1 MCCNAAWPKAPT
13 WCGASSFCKV
23 LPHHAFPVFSVG
35 CPLARP
41 GPGGHAGGLC
51 QPGHRAARGG
61 HRHHP
66 AGHPARCAP
75 FRRRRQPHPAS
86 GADRRSGVGRH
97 GAARAG
103 AVARRAARAPA
114 ATSPAHRPG
123 QRRGGTGAGLP
134 TRPHGPTLYAW
145 SSAGRLYVLDT
156 ASAALRAVSPPAGSG
171 ILSSAQLPHGVEVD
185 PVQDQLRVI
194 DATGRNW
201 RVDLD
206 TGIAIDADPA
216 RPGLQPDGRL
226 VFAQRDWNAEATAQL
241 LASAHSHHG
250 GASTAFAIDR
260 STGSLVSQGSRAG
273 ARPVVSP
280 NFGRLYT
287 VGPLALAP
295 LQDAAFDMAPR
306 SQVALAAIR
315 TTPEPR
321 TGLYHI
327 NLDNGQ
333 ARWLGWVG
341 DGTALRGLA
350 IQP

>member
-1 MCCNAAWPKAPT
+1 MRSLSFLWAARWPALALAAT
-13 WCGASSFCKV
+13 LAACAS
-23 LPHHAFPVFSVG
+23 
-35 CPLARP
+35 P
-41 GPGGHAGGLC
+41 GTVPPEADTATTPPAT
-51 QPGHRAARGG
+51 QRAAPRSAAGVSPTP
-61 HRHHP
+61 P
-66 AGHPARCAP
+66 AVLTDEVVWAVTEQHELVQLRAVQPERLLQ
-75 FRRRRQPHPAS
+75 RRPLTGLAS
-86 GADRRSGVGRH
+86 GE
-97 GAARAG
+97 
-103 AVARRAARAPA
+103 AVLGLDFRTGP
-114 ATSPAHRPG
+114 
-123 QRRGGTGAGLP
+123 RG
-134 TRPHGPTLYAW
+134 HTLYAW

-260 STGSLVSQGSRAG
+260 STGSLVTQGARAG

-287 VGPLALAP
+287 VGPLGLAP

>member
-1 MCCNAAWPKAPT
+1 MRSLSFLWAARWPAPALAAT
-13 WCGASSFCKV
+13 LAACASPGTV
-23 LPHHAFPVFSVG
+23 PPEAGTATTTPPVT
-35 CPLARP
+35 
-41 GPGGHAGGLC
+41 
-51 QPGHRAARGG
+51 QRAAPRSAAGFSPTP
-61 HRHHP
+61 P
-66 AGHPARCAP
+66 AVLTDEVVWAVTEQHELVQLRAVQPERLLQ
-75 FRRRRQPHPAS
+75 RRPLSGLAS
-86 GADRRSGVGRH
+86 GE
-97 GAARAG
+97 
-103 AVARRAARAPA
+103 AVL
-114 ATSPAHRPG
+114 
-123 QRRGGTGAGLP
+123 GLDFR

-287 VGPLALAP
+287 VGPLGLAP

>member
-1 MCCNAAWPKAPT
+1 MRSLSFLWAARWPALALAAT
-13 WCGASSFCKV
+13 LAACAS
-23 LPHHAFPVFSVG
+23 
-35 CPLARP
+35 P
-41 GPGGHAGGLC
+41 GTVPPEAGTATTPSAT
-51 QPGHRAARGG
+51 QRAAPRSAAGVSPTP
-61 HRHHP
+61 P
-66 AGHPARCAP
+66 AVLTDEVVWAVTEQHELVQLRAVQPERLLQ
-75 FRRRRQPHPAS
+75 RRPLTGLAS
-86 GADRRSGVGRH
+86 GE
-97 GAARAG
+97 
-103 AVARRAARAPA
+103 AVL
-114 ATSPAHRPG
+114 
-123 QRRGGTGAGLP
+123 GLDFR

-260 STGSLVSQGSRAG
+260 STGSLVTQGSRAG

-287 VGPLALAP
+287 VGPLGLAP

>member
-1 MCCNAAWPKAPT
+1 MR
-13 WCGASSFCKV
+13 SLSF
-23 LPHHAFPVFSVG
+23 LW
-35 CPLARP
+35 
-41 GPGGHAGGLC
+41 
-51 QPGHRAARGG
+51 AARW
-61 HRHHP
+61 P
-66 AGHPARCAP
+66 ALALAATLAACASPGTVPPEAGTATTPPATQRAP
-75 FRRRRQPHPAS
+75 PRSAAAGVSPTPPAVLTDEVVWAVTEQHELVQLRAVQPERLLQRRPLTGLAS
-86 GADRRSGVGRH
+86 GE
-97 GAARAG
+97 
-103 AVARRAARAPA
+103 AVL
-114 ATSPAHRPG
+114 
-123 QRRGGTGAGLP
+123 GLDFR

-287 VGPLALAP
+287 VGPLGLAP

>member
-1 MCCNAAWPKAPT
+1 MRSLSFLWAARWPALALAAT
-13 WCGASSFCKV
+13 LAACASPGTV
-23 LPHHAFPVFSVG
+23 PPEAGTATTPPVT
-35 CPLARP
+35 
-41 GPGGHAGGLC
+41 
-51 QPGHRAARGG
+51 QRAAPRSAAGVSPTP
-61 HRHHP
+61 P
-66 AGHPARCAP
+66 AVLTDDVVWAVTAQHELVQLRAVQPERLLQ
-75 FRRRRQPHPAS
+75 RRPLTGLAS
-86 GADRRSGVGRH
+86 GE
-97 GAARAG
+97 
-103 AVARRAARAPA
+103 AVL
-114 ATSPAHRPG
+114 
-123 QRRGGTGAGLP
+123 GLDFR

-287 VGPLALAP
+287 VGPLGLAP

>member
-1 MCCNAAWPKAPT
+1 MRSLSFLWAARWPALALAAT
-13 WCGASSFCKV
+13 LAACAS
-23 LPHHAFPVFSVG
+23 
-35 CPLARP
+35 P
-41 GPGGHAGGLC
+41 GTVPPEAGTATTPPAT
-51 QPGHRAARGG
+51 QRAAPRSAAGVSPTP
-61 HRHHP
+61 P
-66 AGHPARCAP
+66 AVLTDEVVWAVTEQHELVQLRAVQPERLLQ
-75 FRRRRQPHPAS
+75 RRPLTGLAS
-86 GADRRSGVGRH
+86 GE
-97 GAARAG
+97 
-103 AVARRAARAPA
+103 AVL
-114 ATSPAHRPG
+114 
-123 QRRGGTGAGLP
+123 GLDFR

-216 RPGLQPDGRL
+216 RPGLQPDDRL

-287 VGPLALAP
+287 VGPLGLAP

>member
-1 MCCNAAWPKAPT
+1 MRSLSFLWAARWPALALAAT
-13 WCGASSFCKV
+13 LAACAS
-23 LPHHAFPVFSVG
+23 
-35 CPLARP
+35 P
-41 GPGGHAGGLC
+41 GTVPPEADTATTPPAT
-51 QPGHRAARGG
+51 QRAAPRSAAGVSPTP
-61 HRHHP
+61 P
-66 AGHPARCAP
+66 AVLTDEVVWAVTEQHELVQLRAVQPERLLQ
-75 FRRRRQPHPAS
+75 RRPLTGLAS
-86 GADRRSGVGRH
+86 GE
-97 GAARAG
+97 
-103 AVARRAARAPA
+103 AVL
-114 ATSPAHRPG
+114 
-123 QRRGGTGAGLP
+123 GLDFR

-216 RPGLQPDGRL
+216 RPGLQPGGRL
-226 VFAQRDWNAEATAQL
+226 GFAQRGWNAEATAQL

-260 STGSLVSQGSRAG
+260 STGSLVTQGARAG
-273 ARPVVSP
+273 ARPVGSP

-287 VGPLALAP
+287 VGPLGLAP

>member
-1 MCCNAAWPKAPT
+1 MRSLSFLWAARWPALALAAT
-13 WCGASSFCKV
+13 LAACASPGTV
-23 LPHHAFPVFSVG
+23 PPEAGTATTTPPVT
-35 CPLARP
+35 
-41 GPGGHAGGLC
+41 
-51 QPGHRAARGG
+51 QRAAPRSAAGVSPTP
-61 HRHHP
+61 P
-66 AGHPARCAP
+66 AVLTDEVVWAVTEQHELVQLRAVQPERLLQ
-75 FRRRRQPHPAS
+75 RRPLTGLAS
-86 GADRRSGVGRH
+86 GE
-97 GAARAG
+97 
-103 AVARRAARAPA
+103 AVL
-114 ATSPAHRPG
+114 
-123 QRRGGTGAGLP
+123 GLDFR

-287 VGPLALAP
+287 VGPLGLAP

>member
-1 MCCNAAWPKAPT
+1 MRSLSFLWAARWPALALAAT
-13 WCGASSFCKV
+13 LAACAS
-23 LPHHAFPVFSVG
+23 
-35 CPLARP
+35 P
-41 GPGGHAGGLC
+41 GTVPPEADTATTPPAT
-51 QPGHRAARGG
+51 QRAAPRSAAGVSPPP
-61 HRHHP
+61 P
-66 AGHPARCAP
+66 AVLTDEVVWAVTEQHELVQLRAVQPERLLQ
-75 FRRRRQPHPAS
+75 RRPLTGLAS
-86 GADRRSGVGRH
+86 GE
-97 GAARAG
+97 
-103 AVARRAARAPA
+103 AVL
-114 ATSPAHRPG
+114 
-123 QRRGGTGAGLP
+123 GLDFR

-260 STGSLVSQGSRAG
+260 STGSLVTQGARAG

-287 VGPLALAP
+287 VGPLGLAP

-315 TTPEPR
+315 TAPEPR

>member
-1 MCCNAAWPKAPT
+1 MR
-13 WCGASSFCKV
+13 SLSF
-23 LPHHAFPVFSVG
+23 LW
-35 CPLARP
+35 
-41 GPGGHAGGLC
+41 
-51 QPGHRAARGG
+51 AARW
-61 HRHHP
+61 P
-66 AGHPARCAP
+66 ALALAATLAACASP
-75 FRRRRQPHPAS
+75 GTTPPEAGTAVTAPAS
-86 GADRRSGVGRH
+86 GPQ
-97 GAARAG
+97 
-103 AVARRAARAPA
+103 RAAPRLAGGAIATPPVALTDEVVWAVTAQHELVQFRAVQPD
-114 ATSPAHRPG
+114 RLL
-123 QRRGGTGAGLP
+123 QRRPLSGLASGEAVLGLDFRTGPRG
-134 TRPHGPTLYAW
+134 HTLYAW

-156 ASAALRAVSPPAGSG
+156 ASAALRAVSPPGGSG

-287 VGPLALAP
+287 VGPLGLAP

>member
-1 MCCNAAWPKAPT
+1 MRSLSFLWAARWPALALAAT
-13 WCGASSFCKV
+13 LAACAS
-23 LPHHAFPVFSVG
+23 
-35 CPLARP
+35 P
-41 GPGGHAGGLC
+41 GTVPPEADTATTPPAT
-51 QPGHRAARGG
+51 QRAAPRSAAGVSPTP
-61 HRHHP
+61 P
-66 AGHPARCAP
+66 AVLTDEVVWAVTEQHELVQLRAVQPERLLQ
-75 FRRRRQPHPAS
+75 RRPLTGLAS
-86 GADRRSGVGRH
+86 GE
-97 GAARAG
+97 
-103 AVARRAARAPA
+103 AVL
-114 ATSPAHRPG
+114 
-123 QRRGGTGAGLP
+123 GLDFR

-260 STGSLVSQGSRAG
+260 STGSLVTQGARAG

-287 VGPLALAP
+287 VGPLGLAP

>member
-1 MCCNAAWPKAPT
+1 MR
-13 WCGASSFCKV
+13 SLSF
-23 LPHHAFPVFSVG
+23 LW
-35 CPLARP
+35 
-41 GPGGHAGGLC
+41 
-51 QPGHRAARGG
+51 AARW
-61 HRHHP
+61 P
-66 AGHPARCAP
+66 ALALAATLAACASP
-75 FRRRRQPHPAS
+75 GTTPPEAGTAVTAPAS
-86 GADRRSGVGRH
+86 GPQ
-97 GAARAG
+97 
-103 AVARRAARAPA
+103 RAAPRLAGGAIATPPVALTDEVVWAVTAQHELVQLRAVQPE
-114 ATSPAHRPG
+114 RLL
-123 QRRGGTGAGLP
+123 QRRPLTGLASGEAVLGLDFR

-260 STGSLVSQGSRAG
+260 STGSLVTQGARAG

-287 VGPLALAP
+287 VGPLGLAP

>member
-1 MCCNAAWPKAPT
+1 MRSLSFLWAARWPALALAATLAACASPGTVPPEAGTATTPSATQRAAPRSAA
-13 WCGASSFCKV
+13 GASPTPPAV
-23 LPHHAFPVFSVG
+23 LTDEVVWAVTEQHELVQLRAVQPERLLQRR
-35 CPLARP
+35 PLT
-41 GPGGHAGGLC
+41 GL
-51 QPGHRAARGG
+51 
-61 HRHHP
+61 
-66 AGHPARCAP
+66 
-75 FRRRRQPHPAS
+75 AS
-86 GADRRSGVGRH
+86 GE
-97 GAARAG
+97 
-103 AVARRAARAPA
+103 AVL
-114 ATSPAHRPG
+114 
-123 QRRGGTGAGLP
+123 GLDFR

-260 STGSLVSQGSRAG
+260 STGSLVTQGSRAG

-287 VGPLALAP
+287 VGPLGLAP

>member
-1 MCCNAAWPKAPT
+1 MRSLSFLWAARWPALALAAT
-13 WCGASSFCKV
+13 LAACAS
-23 LPHHAFPVFSVG
+23 
-35 CPLARP
+35 P
-41 GPGGHAGGLC
+41 GTVPPEADTATTPPAT
-51 QPGHRAARGG
+51 QRAAPRSAAGVSPPP
-61 HRHHP
+61 P
-66 AGHPARCAP
+66 AVLTDEVVWAVTEQHELVQLRAVQPERLLQ
-75 FRRRRQPHPAS
+75 RRPLTGLAS
-86 GADRRSGVGRH
+86 GE
-97 GAARAG
+97 
-103 AVARRAARAPA
+103 AVL
-114 ATSPAHRPG
+114 
-123 QRRGGTGAGLP
+123 GLDFR

-287 VGPLALAP
+287 VGPLGLAP

>member
-1 MCCNAAWPKAPT
+1 MRSLSFLWAARWPALALAAT
-13 WCGASSFCKV
+13 LAACAS
-23 LPHHAFPVFSVG
+23 
-35 CPLARP
+35 P
-41 GPGGHAGGLC
+41 GTVPPEADTATTPPAT
-51 QPGHRAARGG
+51 QRAAPRSAAGVSPPP
-61 HRHHP
+61 P
-66 AGHPARCAP
+66 AVLTDEVVWAVTEQHELVQLRAVQPERLLQ
-75 FRRRRQPHPAS
+75 RRPLTGLAS
-86 GADRRSGVGRH
+86 GE
-97 GAARAG
+97 
-103 AVARRAARAPA
+103 AVL
-114 ATSPAHRPG
+114 
-123 QRRGGTGAGLP
+123 GLDFR

-260 STGSLVSQGSRAG
+260 STGSLVTQGARAG

-287 VGPLALAP
+287 VGPLGLAP

>member
-1 MCCNAAWPKAPT
+1 MRSLSFLWAARWPALALAAT
-13 WCGASSFCKV
+13 LAACAS
-23 LPHHAFPVFSVG
+23 
-35 CPLARP
+35 P
-41 GPGGHAGGLC
+41 GTVPPEADTATTPPAT
-51 QPGHRAARGG
+51 QRAAPRSAAGVSPTP
-61 HRHHP
+61 P
-66 AGHPARCAP
+66 AVLTDEVVWAVTEQHELVQLRAVQPERLLQ
-75 FRRRRQPHPAS
+75 RRPLTGLAS
-86 GADRRSGVGRH
+86 GE
-97 GAARAG
+97 
-103 AVARRAARAPA
+103 AVL
-114 ATSPAHRPG
+114 
-123 QRRGGTGAGLP
+123 GLDFR

-287 VGPLALAP
+287 VGPLGLAP

>member
-1 MCCNAAWPKAPT
+1 MRSLSFLWAARWPALALAAT
-13 WCGASSFCKV
+13 LAACAS
-23 LPHHAFPVFSVG
+23 
-35 CPLARP
+35 P
-41 GPGGHAGGLC
+41 GTVPPEADTATTPPAT
-51 QPGHRAARGG
+51 QRAAPRSAAGVSPTP
-61 HRHHP
+61 P
-66 AGHPARCAP
+66 AVLTDEVVWAVTEQHELVQLRAVQPERLLQ
-75 FRRRRQPHPAS
+75 RRPLTGLAS
-86 GADRRSGVGRH
+86 GE
-97 GAARAG
+97 
-103 AVARRAARAPA
+103 AVL
-114 ATSPAHRPG
+114 
-123 QRRGGTGAGLP
+123 GLDFR

-145 SSAGRLYVLDT
+145 SSAGRLDVLGT
-156 ASAALRAVSPPAGSG
+156 ASAALRAVSPPAGGG

-287 VGPLALAP
+287 VGPLGLAP